1 MQTGE
6 TPLEETALFT
16 AKEIKALKKAGICTV
31 YGILLRLPRRYE
43 DRRRYDNY
51 DALGGDTPVCLKV
64 TVLQTGWRFI
74 PGKRYFEARVRQ
86 EGLMPGVPLSLKWFH
101 AAYAGKI
108 LATGQT
114 LVIYGK
120 SKKYG
125 GTYSFINPEF
135 EILEEETSIGKRLA
149 AESLGEAFLPADAS
163 TAECI
168 HTDRIVPIYRN
179 VAGISVRRYRAA
191 VHALLHRLS
200 PSALPPLFDIAPT
213 YPFVQALRDAHF
225 PSALEDARKA
235 RKRFALD
242 ECFRQQLCILWRR
255 RRTLARA
262 GIITATT
269 AHYMREMLEA
279 LPFELT
285 DAQKRCVREIFH
297 DMKEPRP
304 MNRLLQGDVGSGKT
318 LVALCA
324 LLTAVESGFEAALM
338 TPTQILA
345 EQHFNNFRRLLAHTD
360 VRLALRTASRNND
373 SELSLDEADDGK
385 PKIVVGTHALLYKK
399 NAFRRL
405 GLVVIDEQHKFGVEQ
420 RGRLIA
426 QGESPDVLVMTA
438 TPIPRTLTLTLY
450 GDLDVSVIDKLPAA
464 RGRIRTAL
472 RSSRSLPKIQAFMQE
487 QMAMGRQIYIVSPL
501 IEESESRKGKSALG
515 EFRFWQDQ
523 FPTARLGLLH
533 GKLSAEEK
541 DAVMQQFRN
550 GDLQILVATT
560 VIEVGVDVPNA
571 TIMMINN
578 AEGFG
583 LAQLHQLRGRIGRGG
598 HDSYCILMSDSRD
611 ETDRRKLDI
620 LCSTLNGFEIAEHD
634 FRLRG
639 PGDLLGSA
647 QSGLKTVQFPEWLSD
662 TRLIHHAKQRAEALL
677 DADPNLTRRE
687 HAALKSLVET
697 DGNETAVIS

>member
-16 AKEIKALKKAGICTV
+16 TKEIKALDKAGIRNV
-31 YGILLRLPRRYE
+31 YDILLRLPRRYE
-43 DRRRYDNY
+43 DRRRYDRC
-51 DALGGDTPVCLKV
+51 DALGGADPVCLKV

-86 EGLMPGVPLSLKWFH
+86 EGLMPGAPLSLKWFH
-101 AAYAGKI
+101 AAFAAKI
-108 LATGQT
+108 LAAGQT

-135 EILEEETSIGKRLA
+135 EILEEEASMGKRLA
-149 AESLGEAFLPADAS
+149 AASLGEAYVPTETL

-179 VAGISVRRYRAA
+179 VAGISARRYRAA
-191 VHALLHRLS
+191 VHALLHTPTLS
-200 PSALPPLFDIAPT
+200 VQPPLYDIAPT
-213 YPFVQALRDAHF
+213 YPFDQAMRDAHF
-225 PSALEDARKA
+225 PASPEDARKA

-255 RRTLARA
+255 RRALTCA
-262 GIITATT
+262 GSVTATT

-285 DAQKRCVREIFH
+285 NAQKRCVREIFH
-297 DMKEPRP
+297 DMKAPRP

-324 LLTAVESGFEAALM
+324 LLIAVESGYEAALM
-338 TPTQILA
+338 APTQILA
-345 EQHFNNFRRLLAHTD
+345 EQHYNNFRRLLAHTD
-360 VRLALRTASRNND
+360 VRLALRTASRNDD
-373 SELSLDEADDGK
+373 SEISLDETDDGK

-405 GLVVIDEQHKFGVEQ
+405 GLVAIDEQHKFGVEQ

-450 GDLDVSVIDKLPAA
+450 GDLDVSVIDELPAA

-472 RSSRSLPKIQAFMQE
+472 RSSHSLPKIQAFMQG
-487 QMAMGRQIYIVSPL
+487 QMVAGRQIYIVSPL

-515 EFRFWQDQ
+515 EFRFWQNQ
-523 FPTARLGLLH
+523 FPSANLGLLH

-541 DAVMQQFRN
+541 DDVMQQFRA
-550 GDLQILVATT
+550 GELQILVATT

-571 TIMMINN
+571 TIMLINN

-598 HDSYCILMSDSRD
+598 HDSYCILMSDSHD
-611 ETDRRKLDI
+611 ETDLRKLEI

-634 FRLRG
+634 FKLRG

-647 QSGLKTVQFPEWLSD
+647 QSGLKAVQFPEWLSD
-662 TRLIHHAKQRAEALL
+662 TRLIHSGKQRAESLL
-677 DADPNLTRRE
+677 NADPDLTQPG
-687 HAALKSLVET
+687 HIALKKLVEASG
-697 DGNETAVIS
+697 DGDAVIS

>member
-6 TPLEETALFT
+6 TPLEATDLFT
-16 AKEIKALKKAGICTV
+16 AKEINALGKAGIRTV
-31 YGILLRLPRRYE
+31 YDVLLRLPRRYE
-43 DRRRYDNY
+43 DRRRYDRC
-51 DALGGDTPVCLKV
+51 DALGGDRPVCLKV
-64 TVLQTGWRFI
+64 TVVQTGWRFI

-86 EGLMPGVPLSLKWFH
+86 EGLMPGALLSLKWFH
-101 AAYAGKI
+101 AAYAAKI
-108 LATGQT
+108 MAAGQT

-125 GTYSFINPEF
+125 ETYSFINPEF
-135 EILEEETSIGKRLA
+135 EILEEEASIGKRLA
-149 AESLGEAFLPADAS
+149 AESLGDIFLPSETA

-179 VAGISVRRYRAA
+179 IAGISARRYRAA
-191 VHALLHRLS
+191 VHALLRRLS
-200 PSALPPLFDIAPT
+200 PSAAPPLYDIAPA

-225 PSALEDARKA
+225 PAAPEDAGKA

-242 ECFRQQLCILWRR
+242 ECFRRQLCILWLRR
-255 RRTLARA
+255 RILTRA
-262 GIITATT
+262 GATTATT
-269 AHYMREMLEA
+269 THYMREMLGA

-285 DAQKRCVREIFH
+285 DAQKRCVREIFR
-297 DMKEPRP
+297 DMKAPHP

-324 LLTAVESGFEAALM
+324 LLAAVESGFEAALM
-338 TPTQILA
+338 APTQILA

-360 VRLALRTASRNND
+360 VRLSLRTASRNDD
-373 SELSLDEADDGK
+373 STLSLDEADDGK

-450 GDLDVSVIDKLPAA
+450 GDLDVSVIDELPAA

-472 RSSRSLPKIQAFMQE
+472 RSSSSLPKIQAFMQE
-487 QMAMGRQIYIVSPL
+487 QMSAGRQIYIVSPL
-501 IEESESRKGKSALG
+501 IEESENRKGKSALG
-515 EFRFWQDQ
+515 ELRFWQKQ
-523 FPTARLGLLH
+523 FPAARLGLLH

-541 DAVMQQFRN
+541 DAVMQQFRS

-571 TIMMINN
+571 TIMLINN

-598 HDSYCILMSDSRD
+598 HDSYCILMSDSRND
-611 ETDRRKLDI
+611 SDRRKLHI

-662 TRLIHHAKQRAEALL
+662 TRLIHSGRQRAEALL
-677 DADPNLTRRE
+677 NADPNLSRGD
-687 HAALKSLVET
+687 HAALKLLVET
-697 DGNETAVIS
+697 SGNGDAVIS